1 MNNIKEFIRL
11 LGSVFCGADLFILNL
26 CNEDKVDFIKKELG
40 IFVVTGL
47 TICATLGTHYYLLW
61 SILVLLLYKM
71 FLSNLNLISKGDG
84 SYAFLKWLISTILAI
99 GIITALI
106 ERRVIVFRF
115 YIYSFDYYDI
125 LNVILNMIIIACVLI
140 FCYYPVRFNMNRA
153 SLYAQLYDQYLV
165 SEQNKVEIN
174 LKEKLERQEH
184 AKNIQDI
191 VNKQVESEYIK
202 RISSEII
209 ESQMRVAKFVLEK
222 WEKEQKQKIE
232 SNIENYINTLK

>member
-1 MNNIKEFIRL
+1 MNRIKEFIRL
-11 LGSVFCGADLFILNL
+11 LSSVFCGADLFILNM
-26 CNEDKVDFIKKELG
+26 CKEDKVDYIKKELG
-40 IFVVTGL
+40 IFIVALLTVYVTY
-47 TICATLGTHYYLLW
+47 GTYLW
-61 SILVLLLYKM
+61 GIFILLLYKM
-71 FLSNLNLISKGDG
+71 FLSNLDLVSKGDG
-84 SYAFLKWLISTILAI
+84 SYSFLKWLISTILSIGLIVALMER
-99 GIITALI
+99 GIIIDFIT
-106 ERRVIVFRF
+106 V
-115 YIYSFDYYDI
+115 IYSFYSNI
-125 LNVILNMIIIACVLI
+125 SRIIISAIIIVCILM
-140 FCYYPVRFNMNRA
+140 FCYFPVRFNMNKG
-153 SLYAQLYDQYLV
+153 SLYAKLYNEYLV

-232 SNIENYINTLK
+232 SNIEDYINTLK